1 MLPPEQR
8 RALLVVTAKTATELR
23 KAWRRVDFA
32 TPYTAKTDLLDLVPP
47 LGDSYRLA
55 AAALAADWYDSLREE
70 RGAAGRFVAEPA
82 KLANLSRFE
91 ALVGWGIGP
100 LFGSNPD
107 PYAALSKIDGGLQR
121 IVADGYRET
130 VQESS
135 VRDRAAQGWAREGVG
150 DCDFCRMLIGRGAVY
165 TEATADFESH
175 DRCHCVA
182 VPVFD

>member
-1 MLPPEQR
+1 MTNR
-8 RALLVVTAKTATELR
+8 VTATDFTALGLDDWRVLR
-23 KAWRRVDFA
+23 TAIEANFA
-32 TPYTAKTDLLDLVPP
+32 C
-47 LGDSYRLA
+47 GSYA
-55 AAALAADWYDSLREE
+55 E
-70 RGAAGRFVAEPA
+70 AGRFVAEPA

-100 LFGSNPD
+100 LFGSSPD